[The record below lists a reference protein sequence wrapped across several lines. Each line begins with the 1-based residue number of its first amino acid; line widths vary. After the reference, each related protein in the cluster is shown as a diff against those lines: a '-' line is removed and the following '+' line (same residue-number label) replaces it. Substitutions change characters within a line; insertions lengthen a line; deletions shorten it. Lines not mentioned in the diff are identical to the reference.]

1 MRWTSYGLR
10 GAIIALFTALP
21 AAAPAQTFD
30 TIGTRALGMAGAFVA
45 VANDA
50 TATYWNPAGLAGGD
64 MLGVTTGWTRL
75 QSGNHDGPPVPG
87 PWSQESSYYAVGTW
101 PFGVSYGRIRTTQ
114 IAQRPTGLS
123 TVSFETRQYGATILQ
138 GLTQGLVLGTTLKYM
153 RGSVATVN
161 AAGLTAEDAIEAG
174 KNVDA
179 DSSGAFDF
187 DVGMM
192 LDMEKV
198 RVGLTARNLREP
210 TFGLNAETPMQ
221 LRRQVRA
228 GVAVLPGAGVTLAM
242 DVDLDTVDL
251 RGDLRQIIAIG
262 GEAHAGARL
271 AFRGGVRWDLKGDRR
286 PVGTLGMSLAL
297 NAGLQLEGFVMR
309 GRLDEDRGFGFGLR
323 AAK

>member
-1 MRWTSYGLR
+1 
-10 GAIIALFTALP
+10 
-21 AAAPAQTFD
+21 
-30 TIGTRALGMAGAFVA
+30 
-45 VANDA
+45 
-50 TATYWNPAGLAGGD
+50 
-64 MLGVTTGWTRL
+64 
-75 QSGNHDGPPVPG
+75 
-87 PWSQESSYYAVGTW
+87 
-101 PFGVSYGRIRTTQ
+101 
-114 IAQRPTGLS
+114 
-123 TVSFETRQYGATILQ
+123 
-138 GLTQGLVLGTTLKYM
+138 M